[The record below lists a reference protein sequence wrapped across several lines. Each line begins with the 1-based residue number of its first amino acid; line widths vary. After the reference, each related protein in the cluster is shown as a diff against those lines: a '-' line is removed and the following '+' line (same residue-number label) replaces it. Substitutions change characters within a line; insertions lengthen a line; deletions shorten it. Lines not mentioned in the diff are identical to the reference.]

1 MFRVIGGVLG
11 VIFQRLVVI
20 VDLPENALAFMIEH
34 AEIMLAPRVVVL
46 GEGIEHANLLKDRLA
61 VVAVE
66 SWDGRTDR
74 INDKL

>member
-1 MFRVIGGVLG
+1 
-11 VIFQRLVVI
+11 
-20 VDLPENALAFMIEH
+20 MIER

-61 VVAVE
+61 VAE